1 MAMTDNNEPKPSGGS
16 ERRYDSKR
24 RKPSSFPPI
33 QPTRSKGNSEIGEL
47 EILYRLQEAVPAG
60 ATLGEVVKAA
70 SSFLAD
76 VIDQMGGNDKPS
88 LVDLILRRVQY
99 VLKLMNNNNNNSW
112 DVIK

>member
-1 MAMTDNNEPKPSGGS
+1 MAMIDDNAPKPSGGS
-16 ERRYDSKR
+16 ERRYDGKR

-33 QPTRSKGNSEIGEL
+33 QPTRSNDNNKIGEL

-76 VIDQMGGNDKPS
+76 VIDQMGGNEKPS
-88 LVDLILRRVQY
+88 LVDTILRRVQC
-99 VLKLMNNNNNNSW
+99 VLKLLNSNNSW
-112 DVIK
+112 DFIK

>member
-1 MAMTDNNEPKPSGGS
+1 MAMIDNNAPQPSGGS

-33 QPTRSKGNSEIGEL
+33 QSTRSNGNSEIGEL
-47 EILYRLQEAVPAG
+47 EILYRLQEAVPTG

-76 VIDQMGGNDKPS
+76 VIDQMGGNEDPS
-88 LVDLILRRVQY
+88 FVDLIFKRVQC
-99 VLKLMNNNNNNSW
+99 VLKSMKNNNSW
-112 DVIK
+112 GFIK